1 MDLIA
6 QTEIRCPHCGQ
17 TFSLEVDTSEGEQIL
32 VEDCNICC
40 RPMTLT
46 IRSEPGTVLDVTI
59 SDEVS

>member
-17 TFSLEVDTSEGEQIL
+17 TFPLEVDTSVEEQIF

-46 IRSEPGTVLDVTI
+46 IHSEPGTLLDVTI

>member
-6 QTEIRCPHCGQ
+6 QTEISCPHCGQ
-17 TFSLEVDTSEGEQIL
+17 TFPLEVDTSVAEQIF

-40 RPMTLT
+40 RPMTLA
-46 IRSEPGTVLDVTI
+46 IRSEPGKILNVTI

>member
-6 QTEIRCPHCGQ
+6 QAEIRCPHCGQ
-17 TFSLEVDTSEGEQIL
+17 VFPLEVDTSEAEQTFI
-32 VEDCNICC
+32 EDCNICC

>member
-6 QTEIRCPHCGQ
+6 QTEIGCPHCGQ

-32 VEDCNICC
+32 VEDCSICC

-46 IRSEPGTVLDVTI
+46 IRSEPGTVLDVTT

>member
-1 MDLIA
+1 VDLIA
-6 QTEIRCPHCGQ
+6 QSEIRCPHCGQ
-17 TFSLEVDTSEGEQIL
+17 TFSLEVDTSEVEQIL

-46 IRSEPGTVLDVTI
+46 IRSEPGTVLDVMI